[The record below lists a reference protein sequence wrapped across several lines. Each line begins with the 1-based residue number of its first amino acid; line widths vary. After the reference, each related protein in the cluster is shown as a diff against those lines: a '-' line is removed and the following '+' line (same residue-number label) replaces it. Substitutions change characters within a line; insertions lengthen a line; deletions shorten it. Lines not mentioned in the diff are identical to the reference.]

1 MKSLI
6 RKILKEEF
14 QNPETM
20 SPEHNIC
27 DVMTANSWDEVEI
40 LLDKMEYDNQF
51 QGEIDRVKSMWQK
64 EVDTQS
70 HDEDSTNTYLRMVQN
85 MVCK

>member
-1 MKSLI
+1 
-6 RKILKEEF
+6 
-14 QNPETM
+14 
-20 SPEHNIC
+20 
-27 DVMTANSWDEVEI
+27 MTANSWDEVEA

-51 QGEIDRVKSMWQK
+51 QGEIDRIKSMWQK